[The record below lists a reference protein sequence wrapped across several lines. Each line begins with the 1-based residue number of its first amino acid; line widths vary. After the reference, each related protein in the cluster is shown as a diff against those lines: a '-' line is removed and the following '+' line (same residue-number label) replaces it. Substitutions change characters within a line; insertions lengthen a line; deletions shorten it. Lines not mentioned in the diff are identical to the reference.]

1 MPRRPM
7 FALALLSALTGC
19 ASPPPTGPFVE
30 CRDGL
35 PPVTRPVT
43 CEANYVLVAKDAAAA
58 PGPFGEHHIHKGEQ
72 IGFRREADGSLTAVA
87 PGYTLPLP
95 PGAYAWEVVASS
107 VPSARER
114 QWCETRGHMLRAAKV
129 TGIVLLVAA
138 VALAVLAVV
147 FIIALSSWN
156 FS

>member
-1 MPRRPM
+1 MTRRPM

-95 PGAYAWEVVASS
+95 PGAYSWEVVQSS
-107 VPSARER
+107 VPSLRER
-114 QWCETRGHMLRAAKV
+114 QWCETRAHMLTAAKV
-129 TGIVLLVAA
+129 TGIVALVTLAVMGVLLV
-138 VALAVLAVV
+138 V
-147 FIIALSSWN
+147 IIILW
-156 FS
+156 